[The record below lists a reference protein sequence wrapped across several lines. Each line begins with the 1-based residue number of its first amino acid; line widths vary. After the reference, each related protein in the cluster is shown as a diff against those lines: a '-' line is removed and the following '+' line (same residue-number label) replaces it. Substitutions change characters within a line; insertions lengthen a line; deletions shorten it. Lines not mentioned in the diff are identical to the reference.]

1 MQAVGTVT
9 GTGTVNPVITG
20 GNVVTRREYLKSPDY
35 EGRYKPKTSQ
45 SGSSRSSSDPEK
57 LLQDMYK
64 SQLTDYKQYQK
75 PLIDALAEEAES
87 NDIIKMGDIQAD
99 AIGDR
104 VRGRTERS
112 LAMTSTNLL
121 PSQRIALQHR
131 LNNDLKITEGGIRR
145 AAKIAQQEHNAA
157 TRTNLM
163 SIAESLQTTGVS
175 GVSEAAKAKAE
186 RDAAAKKAKGG
197 MLSQVMSIAGGV
209 VGGIYGGPM
218 GAQLGAS
225 LGGMAGGAIGG

>member
-1 MQAVGTVT
+1 MMQNLALAEDYRGGTGVSKISTGGTV
-9 GTGTVNPVITG
+9 VPF
-20 GNVVTRREYLKSPDY
+20 
-35 EGRYKPKTSQ
+35 
-45 SGSSRSSSDPEK
+45 SRSSYSRSSALTSTKDPEK
-57 LLQDMYK
+57 LLQEMYR
-64 SQLTDYKQYQK
+64 SQLTDYNQYQK

-87 NDIIKMGDIQAD
+87 NDIIKLGDIQAE

-104 VRGRTERS
+104 VRNRTERS
-112 LAMTSTNLL
+112 LSMNNTNLL
-121 PSQRIALQHR
+121 PSQRKALEHR
-131 LNNDLKITEGGIRR
+131 LNNDLKITEGGIKR
-145 AAKIAQQEHNAA
+145 AASIAQQEHNTA

-175 GVSEAAKAKAE
+175 GVSAAAKAKAE
-186 RDAAAKKAKGG
+186 RDAAAAKAKGG